1 MGCILWGRGHS
12 LLLLALVALGGT
24 ALEGLAG
31 KTGKYCQPDGR
42 NIVLAI
48 DTTTPYDDQDK
59 DQLVRGVGEIVGEM
73 QGGDRLA
80 IRTITGSHIHSDHVF
95 DRCRP
100 GCAET
105 SIWGSLLYCAEGMIQ
120 ADDQKMK
127 AEITH
132 ALRSRLANFI
142 EQPRSDIIHTL
153 VNASREEIQP
163 GRNTELYIFSDLIE
177 NSDHMSTHT
186 MLSIGPNVLLSRLKK
201 FGLIAALEGVE
212 VRVFGAGRDSSPARN
227 LLPVPTLQKVL
238 LFWTAY
244 FKASGSSFTEI
255 SPNLIPPPF
264 STSSPRD

>member
-153 VNASREEIQP
+153 VNASREEIQARP
-163 GRNTELYIFSDLIE
+163 QYGALYILGSDRKFRSHV
-177 NSDHMSTHT
+177 NSYHVVHSTEC
-186 MLSIGPNVLLSRLKK
+186 
-201 FGLIAALEGVE
+201 FVE
-212 VRVFGAGRDSSPARN
+212 PPEEVRTYRRAGRGRGRVFGWVETA
-227 LLPVPTLQKVL
+227 LLPAIYCQSQPFKRYCSFGLRISRLPAARSQRSLQ
-238 LFWTAY
+238 
-244 FKASGSSFTEI
+244 I
-255 SPNLIPPPF
+255 
-264 STSSPRD
+264 